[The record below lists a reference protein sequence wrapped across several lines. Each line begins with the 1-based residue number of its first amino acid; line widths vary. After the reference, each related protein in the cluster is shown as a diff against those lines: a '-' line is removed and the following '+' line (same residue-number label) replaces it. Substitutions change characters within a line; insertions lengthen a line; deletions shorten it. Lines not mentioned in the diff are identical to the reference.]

1 MRVVGALAAVGSALL
16 FERIARR
23 HFGDS
28 ARWGALWFGAGT
40 AADLLIGR
48 LTFAV
53 GVTFALAAVFALQ
66 RGYRRSGLV
75 LATGCTLGS
84 PVAGLFLALAGVA
97 YWLATRARLGLWVAA
112 AAMIPAVALALLFP
126 EGGSQPYSF
135 ETLLSIVLSCGL
147 LLWLL
152 PKRERALRSAA
163 LLYLGAGLLAF
174 VIATPMGG
182 NASRLGVAFAGPLLL
197 CAVLSAA
204 APRRV
209 LVAAMRAARRLAVVG
224 AGARD
229 AQGRGRPVRAG
240 GLLRAAAELHR
251 RARGGRGARRGAVH
265 APALGVGLRRRAA
278 CRSRAAG

>member
-1 MRVVGALAAVGSALL
+1 M
-16 FERIARR
+16 
-23 HFGDS
+23 
-28 ARWGALWFGAGT
+28 
-40 AADLLIGR
+40 
-48 LTFAV
+48 
-53 GVTFALAAVFALQ
+53 
-66 RGYRRSGLV
+66 

-163 LLYLGAGLLAF
+163 LLYLAAGLLAF

-197 CAVLSAA
+197 CAVLSAGCA
-204 APRRV
+204 APRSC
-209 LVAAMRAARRLAVVG
+209 VAAMRAARSSG
-224 AGARD
+224 S
-229 AQGRGRPVRAG
+229 
-240 GLLRAAAELHR
+240 
-251 RARGGRGARRGAVH
+251 GGRRCAR
-265 APALGVGLRRRAA
+265 
-278 CRSRAAG
+278 RSRARSTRPGRRPTSRRC